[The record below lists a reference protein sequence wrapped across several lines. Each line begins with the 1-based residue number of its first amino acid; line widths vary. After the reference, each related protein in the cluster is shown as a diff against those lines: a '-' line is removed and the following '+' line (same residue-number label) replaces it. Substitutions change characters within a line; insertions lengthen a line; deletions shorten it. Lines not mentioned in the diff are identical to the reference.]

1 MYANIIPDTRMLFSL
16 MYNMRSVTL
25 FSFYRKEEREG
36 CREKEKKVKEVRSS
50 NPGSLTLSL
59 SEL

>member
-1 MYANIIPDTRMLFSL
+1 
-16 MYNMRSVTL
+16 MRSVTL